1 MGQTPSS
8 FICIKH
14 FEEKYCRKGK
24 NDKRYRLT
32 KTLKPVLTIFN
43 PNIQTSQ
50 CSSFSHISPV
60 TVPSRSP
67 RKRIY
72 QDDQYQSFMNY
83 DLLTNLVTSKKNNI
97 QEKNDYVTFYKIE
110 FSDNG
115 HLKLQNALRLK
126 KNYM

>member
-1 MGQTPSS
+1 M
-8 FICIKH
+8 
-14 FEEKYCRKGK
+14 
-24 NDKRYRLT
+24 
-32 KTLKPVLTIFN
+32 
-43 PNIQTSQ
+43 
-50 CSSFSHISPV
+50 